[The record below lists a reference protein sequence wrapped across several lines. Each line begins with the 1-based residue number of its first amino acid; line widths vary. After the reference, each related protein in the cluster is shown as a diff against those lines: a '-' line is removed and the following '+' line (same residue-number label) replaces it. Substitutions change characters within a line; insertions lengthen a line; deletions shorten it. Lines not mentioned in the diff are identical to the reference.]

1 MNESVGEELAEDGL
15 ISETFFHYGLLIF
28 YCGIF
33 CSVLSVTPALLFN
46 IFYRLTN

>member
-15 ISETFFHYGLLIF
+15 ISEIVFYYGLLIF

-33 CSVLSVTPALLFN
+33 YSVLSVTPAYYYLIYLVD
-46 IFYRLTN
+46 